1 MGEGGGGEGGVSG
14 SRAVGDDAG
23 GGGGG
28 GVAGGVRIASVG
40 ADAVGRARGA
50 AAVAGT
56 ALSHPEAEVCLL
68 GARMTRVLLA
78 SPAGRKQAV
87 GSAKLSRAMGEAAKA
102 KAKAKA
108 KAAEA
113 AGIAAGS
120 RLDDL
125 PRQLDMM
132 MREMDTYRRRSEA
145 RGQTA

>member
-14 SRAVGDDAG
+14 SRAVDDNVG

-28 GVAGGVRIASVG
+28 GGGRVVDGVRVASVG

-56 ALSHPEAEVCLL
+56 ALLPPEAEVCLL

-87 GSAKLSRAMGEAAKA
+87 GSAKLLRAMGEAAA
-102 KAKAKA
+102 AKA
-108 KAAEA
+108 KAAA
-113 AGIAAGS
+113 LVA
-120 RLDDL
+120 
-125 PRQLDMM
+125 
-132 MREMDTYRRRSEA
+132 YRPL
-145 RGQTA
+145 